1 MKIFIIIALIGLL
14 LYFIARRFML
24 AGGNDTAIVRANQR
38 QHFVLIDTSSPL
50 ISRVTKSTLRTV
62 GIGFVLLLI
71 VIILGMKIK
80 ILWILIPLS
89 LYLIGQLFVY
99 TNHIKSTKDQ
109 RIYFN
114 LETYEVLVDHI
125 KDQPLSFNLMRDV
138 VSVSEIKSVQKN
150 RDTLFGYYKIRLKQ
164 GQGSVVIPY
173 LVEQNKKPANRLFFT
188 YLHENFK
195 IEVESRLFPI
205 I

>member
-1 MKIFIIIALIGLL
+1 MKIFVVIALVGLL
-14 LYFIARRFML
+14 VYLIARRFML
-24 AGGNDTAIVRANQR
+24 TSVGNTSIVKASQR
-38 QHFVLIDTSSPL
+38 QHFVVIDTSPQL
-50 ISRVTKSTLRTV
+50 IRRVTKSTLRTV
-62 GIGFVLLLI
+62 GIGFLLLLI
-71 VIILGMKIK
+71 ALVLGMKIK

-89 LYLIGQLFVY
+89 LYLIGQFFVY

-114 LETYEVLVDHI
+114 LETYEVLVDYI

-150 RDTLFGYYKIRLKQ
+150 RDTLFGYYKLRLKQ
-164 GQGSVVIPY
+164 GAVVIPY
-173 LVEQNKKPANRLFFT
+173 LIEQNDNSVNRLFFT
-188 YLHENFK
+188 YLNENFK
-195 IEVESRLFPI
+195 IEVESKLFPI

>member
-1 MKIFIIIALIGLL
+1 MKIFIVIALVGLL
-14 LYFIARRFML
+14 VYLIARRFML
-24 AGGNDTAIVRANQR
+24 TSAGTTSIVKASQR
-38 QHFVLIDTSSPL
+38 QHFVLIDTSPQL
-50 ISRVTKSTLRTV
+50 IRRVTKSTLRTV
-62 GIGFVLLLI
+62 GIGFLLLLI
-71 VIILGMKIK
+71 ALVLGMKIK

-89 LYLIGQLFVY
+89 LYLIGQFFVY

-114 LETYEVLVDHI
+114 PETYEVLVDYI

-150 RDTLFGYYKIRLKQ
+150 RDTLFGYYKLRLKQ
-164 GQGSVVIPY
+164 GAAVIPY
-173 LVEQNKKPANRLFFT
+173 LIEQNDNSVNKLFFT
-188 YLHENFK
+188 YLNENVK
-195 IEVESRLFPI
+195 IEVESKLFPI

>member
-1 MKIFIIIALIGLL
+1 MKIFIIVALVGLL
-14 LYFIARRFML
+14 VYLIARRFIL
-24 AGGNDTAIVRANQR
+24 TSVGNTSIVKASQR
-38 QHFVLIDTSSPL
+38 QHFVLIDTSPQL
-50 ISRVTKSTLRTV
+50 IRRVTKSTLRTV
-62 GIGFVLLLI
+62 GIGFLLLMI
-71 VIILGMKIK
+71 TLVLGMKIK

-89 LYLIGQLFVY
+89 LYLIGQFFVY

-114 LETYEVLVDHI
+114 LETYEVLVDYI

-138 VSVSEIKSVQKN
+138 MSVSEIKSVQKN
-150 RDTLFGYYKIRLKQ
+150 RDTLFGYYKLRLKQ
-164 GQGSVVIPY
+164 GAVVIPY
-173 LVEQNKKPANRLFFT
+173 LVEQNDNRVNKLFFT
-188 YLHENFK
+188 YLNENFK

>member
-1 MKIFIIIALIGLL
+1 MKIFVVIALVGLL
-14 LYFIARRFML
+14 VYLIARRFML
-24 AGGNDTAIVRANQR
+24 TSVGNTSIVKASQR
-38 QHFVLIDTSSPL
+38 QHFVVIDTSPQL
-50 ISRVTKSTLRTV
+50 IRRVTKSTLRTV
-62 GIGFVLLLI
+62 GIGFLLLLI
-71 VIILGMKIK
+71 ALVLGMKIK

-89 LYLIGQLFVY
+89 LYLIGQFFVY

-114 LETYEVLVDHI
+114 LETYEVLVDHV

-150 RDTLFGYYKIRLKQ
+150 RDTLFGYYKLRLKQ
-164 GQGSVVIPY
+164 GAVVIPY
-173 LVEQNKKPANRLFFT
+173 LIEQNDNSVNRLFFT
-188 YLHENFK
+188 YLNENFK
-195 IEVESRLFPI
+195 IEVESKLFPI

>member
-1 MKIFIIIALIGLL
+1 MKIFVVIALVGLL
-14 LYFIARRFML
+14 VYLIARRFML
-24 AGGNDTAIVRANQR
+24 TSVGNTSIVKASQR
-38 QHFVLIDTSSPL
+38 QHFVVIDTSPQL
-50 ISRVTKSTLRTV
+50 IRRVTKSTLRTV
-62 GIGFVLLLI
+62 GIGFLLLLI
-71 VIILGMKIK
+71 ALVLGMKIK

-89 LYLIGQLFVY
+89 LYLIGQFFVY

-150 RDTLFGYYKIRLKQ
+150 RDTLFGYYKLRLKQ
-164 GQGSVVIPY
+164 GAVVIPY
-173 LVEQNKKPANRLFFT
+173 LIEQNDNSVNRLFFT
-188 YLHENFK
+188 YLNENFK
-195 IEVESRLFPI
+195 IEVESKLFPI

>member
-1 MKIFIIIALIGLL
+1 MKIFVVIALVVLL
-14 LYFIARRFML
+14 VYLIARRFML
-24 AGGNDTAIVRANQR
+24 TSVGNTSIVKASQR
-38 QHFVLIDTSSPL
+38 QHFVLIDTSPQL
-50 ISRVTKSTLRTV
+50 IRRVTKSTLRTV
-62 GIGFVLLLI
+62 GIGFLLLLI
-71 VIILGMKIK
+71 ALVLGMKIK

-89 LYLIGQLFVY
+89 LYLIGQFFVY

-114 LETYEVLVDHI
+114 PETYEVLVDYI

-150 RDTLFGYYKIRLKQ
+150 RDTLFGYYKLRLKQ
-164 GQGSVVIPY
+164 GAVVIPY
-173 LVEQNKKPANRLFFT
+173 LIEQNDNSVNKLFFT
-188 YLHENFK
+188 YLNENFK
-195 IEVESRLFPI
+195 IEVESKLFPI

>member
-62 GIGFVLLLI
+62 GSGFVLLLI

-125 KDQPLSFNLMRDV
+125 NDQPFSFTLLRDV

>member
-1 MKIFIIIALIGLL
+1 MKIVIIIALVGLL
-14 LYFIARRFML
+14 VYLIAGRFML
-24 AGGNDTAIVRANQR
+24 TNTGSTSIVRAGQR
-38 QHFVLIDTSSPL
+38 QHFVVIDTSPQL
-50 ISRVTKSTLRTV
+50 IRRVTKSTLRTV
-62 GIGFVLLLI
+62 GIGFLLLLI
-71 VIILGMKIK
+71 TLVLGMKIK

-99 TNHIKSTKDQ
+99 TNHIKCTKDQ

-114 LETYEVLVDHI
+114 PETYEVLIDYV

-164 GQGSVVIPY
+164 GTVVIPY
-173 LVEQNKKPANRLFFT
+173 LIEQNENSTNKLFFT
-188 YLHENFK
+188 YLNENFK
-195 IEVESRLFPI
+195 IEVERKLFPI

>member
-1 MKIFIIIALIGLL
+1 MKIFVVIALVVLL
-14 LYFIARRFML
+14 VYLIARRFML
-24 AGGNDTAIVRANQR
+24 TSVGNTSIVKASQR
-38 QHFVLIDTSSPL
+38 QHFVVIDTSPQL
-50 ISRVTKSTLRTV
+50 IRRVTKSTLRTV
-62 GIGFVLLLI
+62 GIGFLLLLI
-71 VIILGMKIK
+71 ALVLGMKIK

-89 LYLIGQLFVY
+89 LYLIGQFFVY

-150 RDTLFGYYKIRLKQ
+150 RDTLFGYYKLRLKQ
-164 GQGSVVIPY
+164 GAVVIPY
-173 LVEQNKKPANRLFFT
+173 LIEQNDNSVNRLFFT
-188 YLHENFK
+188 YLNENFK
-195 IEVESRLFPI
+195 IEVESKLFPI

>member
-1 MKIFIIIALIGLL
+1 MLTSAGDTSIVK
-14 LYFIARRFML
+14 AR
-24 AGGNDTAIVRANQR
+24 QR
-38 QHFVLIDTSSPL
+38 QHFVVIDTSPQL
-50 ISRVTKSTLRTV
+50 IRRVTKSTLRTV
-62 GIGFVLLLI
+62 GIGFLLLLI
-71 VIILGMKIK
+71 ALVLGMKIK

-114 LETYEVLVDHI
+114 PETYEVLVDYV
-125 KDQPLSFNLMRDV
+125 KDQPLSFNLMRDI

-150 RDTLFGYYKIRLKQ
+150 RDTLFGYYKLRLKQ
-164 GQGSVVIPY
+164 GTVVIPY
-173 LVEQNKKPANRLFFT
+173 LIEQNENAMNRQFFT
-188 YLHENFK
+188 YLNENFK
-195 IEVESRLFPI
+195 IEVESKLFPI

>member
-1 MKIFIIIALIGLL
+1 MKIFIIIALIGFLVYL
-14 LYFIARRFML
+14 IARRFML
-24 AGGNDTAIVRANQR
+24 TSAGDTSIVKARQR
-38 QHFVLIDTSSPL
+38 QHFVVIDTSPQL
-50 ISRVTKSTLRTV
+50 IRRVTKSTLRTV
-62 GIGFVLLLI
+62 GIGFLLLLI
-71 VIILGMKIK
+71 ALVLGMKIK

-114 LETYEVLVDHI
+114 PETYEVLVDYV
-125 KDQPLSFNLMRDV
+125 KDQPLSFNLMRDI

-150 RDTLFGYYKIRLKQ
+150 RDTLFGYYKLRLKQ
-164 GQGSVVIPY
+164 GTVVIPY
-173 LVEQNKKPANRLFFT
+173 LIEQNENAMNRQFFT
-188 YLHENFK
+188 YLNENFK
-195 IEVESRLFPI
+195 IEVESKLFPI

>member
-1 MKIFIIIALIGLL
+1 MKIFIIIALLGLL
-14 LYFIARRFML
+14 LYLIARRFML
-24 AGGNDTAIVRANQR
+24 TSGDSTSIVRANQR
-38 QHFVLIDTSSPL
+38 QHFVLIDTSSLL

-62 GIGFVLLLI
+62 GIGFLLLLI

-99 TNHIKSTKDQ
+99 TNHIKYTKDQ

-125 KDQPLSFNLMRDV
+125 KDKPLSFNLMRDV
-138 VSVSEIKSVQKN
+138 VSVSEVKSVQKN
-150 RDTLFGYYKIRLKQ
+150 RDTLFGYYKLRLKQ
-164 GQGSVVIPY
+164 DIVVIPY
-173 LVEQNKKPANRLFFT
+173 LIEQNQNQANKQFFT